1 MATDKSVTVRT
12 TISGIVNGEALVR
25 IAGLDHRVPVREAVP
40 GPAQLAVR
48 PNAIMLSPGTG
59 AAWPGRIKSSAYLG
73 DHVEYEVETDVGNF
87 FVVDHTVD
95 RILPPA
101 ADASIQ
107 FKNRG
112 IALIDR

>member
-1 MATDKSVTVRT
+1 MLLRYPRSPEYFWTLQTDEGPRKMMV
-12 TISGIVNGEALVR
+12 SGRFDTDDGDALR
-25 IAGLDHRVPVREAVP
+25 DDG
-40 GPAQLAVR
+40 
-48 PNAIMLSPGTG
+48 
-59 AAWPGRIKSSAYLG
+59 W
-73 DHVEYEVETDVGNF
+73 
-87 FVVDHTVD
+87 VVDHTVD